1 MLSVW
6 DRIGTQKGYTE
17 GPMLT
22 FLKTVH
28 TIIWIVVSAANLTA
42 FYLAFV
48 GRFNTWFFLSVTL
61 LGGEIVIIAV
71 NSWHCPLTDVMAKY
85 TLDRKANFDIY
96 LPEWLARN
104 NIKGFSFLI
113 VLEIMI
119 VLVHRFVL
127 MS

>member
-1 MLSVW
+1 
-6 DRIGTQKGYTE
+6 
-17 GPMLT
+17 MLT

-28 TIIWIVVSAANLTA
+28 TIIWIVISAANLTA

-48 GRFNTWFFLSVTL
+48 GRFNMLFFISVTL
-61 LGGEIVIIAV
+61 LGGEIVVIAV

-85 TLDRKANFDIY
+85 TLERQANFDIY

-104 NIKGFSFLI
+104 NIKHFSLLI
-113 VLEIMI
+113 ALEIMI
-119 VLVHRFVL
+119 VLIHRFAL

>member
-1 MLSVW
+1 ML
-6 DRIGTQKGYTE
+6 I
-17 GPMLT
+17 L
-22 FLKTVH
+22 LKTVH
-28 TIIWIVVSAANLTA
+28 TIIWIVMSAANLTA

-48 GRFNTWFFLSVTL
+48 GRFNTWFVVSVTML
-61 LGGEIVIIAV
+61 AGEIVVIAV

-113 VLEIMI
+113 ALEIMI
-119 VLVHRFVL
+119 VLVHRFTL

>member
-1 MLSVW
+1 M
-6 DRIGTQKGYTE
+6 GPFGNTE

-22 FLKTVH
+22 LLKTVH
-28 TIIWIVVSAANLTA
+28 TIIWIVMATANVTA
-42 FYLAFV
+42 FYLVFV
-48 GRFNTWFFLSVTL
+48 GRFNTLFLVSATL
-61 LGGEIVIIAV
+61 LGGEVVIIAV

-104 NIKGFSFLI
+104 NIKGFSLLI
-113 VLEIMI
+113 ALEIMI
-119 VLVHRFVL
+119 VLVHRFAV

>member
-1 MLSVW
+1 
-6 DRIGTQKGYTE
+6 
-17 GPMLT
+17 MLT

-28 TIIWIVVSAANLTA
+28 TVIWIVMSAANLTA

-48 GRFNTWFFLSVTL
+48 GRFNRWFFLSVTL
-61 LGGEIVIIAV
+61 LAGEIVIIAV

-85 TLDRKANFDIY
+85 TPDRKANFDIY

-104 NIKGFSFLI
+104 DIRGFSFLI
-113 VLEIMI
+113 ALEVMI
-119 VLVHRFVL
+119 VLVHRFAL

>member
-1 MLSVW
+1 
-6 DRIGTQKGYTE
+6 
-17 GPMLT
+17 MLT

-28 TIIWIVVSAANLTA
+28 TIIWMVMSAANLTA

-48 GRFNTWFFLSVTL
+48 GRFNAWFFLSVTL
-61 LGGEIVIIAV
+61 LGGEVVIIAV
-71 NSWHCPLTDVMAKY
+71 NSWHCPLTDVMGKY

-104 NIKGFSFLI
+104 NIKGFSLLMA
-113 VLEIMI
+113 LEIMI
-119 VLVHRFVL
+119 VLIHRFSL